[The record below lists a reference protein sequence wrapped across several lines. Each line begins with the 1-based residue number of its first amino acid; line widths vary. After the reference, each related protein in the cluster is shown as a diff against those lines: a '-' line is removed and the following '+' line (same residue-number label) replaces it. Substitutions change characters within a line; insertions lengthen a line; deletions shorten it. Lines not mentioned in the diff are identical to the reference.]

1 MNPKSR
7 PRDPFSY
14 RSRTM
19 TFSAWAMAIVFATVA
34 TLSFAIDQTVTL
46 APSGGDQREIDP
58 PSFLHPA
65 ELIAS
70 LLDAASK

>member
-1 MNPKSR
+1 
-7 PRDPFSY
+7 
-14 RSRTM
+14 
-19 TFSAWAMAIVFATVA
+19 MAIAFAAVA

-46 APSGGDQREIDP
+46 APSAADQREIDP
-58 PSFLHPA
+58 PSLLHPA

>member
-1 MNPKSR
+1 
-7 PRDPFSY
+7 
-14 RSRTM
+14 M
-19 TFSAWAMAIVFATVA
+19 TFSAWVMAIVFAAVA

-46 APSGGDQREIDP
+46 APSAADQREIDL
-58 PSFLHPA
+58 PSLLHPA